1 MNRSLTYTPAV
12 SGERKTGRKA
22 RMAIKV
28 APRSGMAVL
37 LPMEVIASMRGL
49 PRFRSIR
56 MPSIIT
62 MALSTSIPIARINAA
77 SDTRC
82 MEPSIMPNNKNEPI
96 TVTIRLV
103 PMITPLLKPMT
114 SINIATTITTDS
126 IRLMKKVAR
135 ASVTRSGW

>member
-1 MNRSLTYTPAV
+1 
-12 SGERKTGRKA
+12 
-22 RMAIKV
+22 
-28 APRSGMAVL
+28 
-37 LPMEVIASMRGL
+37 MEVIASMRGL

-62 MALSTSIPIARINAA
+62 MALSTSIPIARIKAA

-103 PMITPLLKPMT
+103 PMITLLLKPMT

>member
-62 MALSTSIPIARINAA
+62 MALSTSIPIARIKAA